1 MMPGNELAIIFFF
14 ISSFFFNA
22 YILFYYITNTN
33 NKWPVLTL
41 LHFTLNCPIKES
53 FRFLEQIYKAIR
65 NQPIIG
71 KDDENFENWR
81 HNFLWNR

>member
-1 MMPGNELAIIFFF
+1 MNLPLFFFF
-14 ISSFFFNA
+14 ISFFFNA
-22 YILFYYITNTN
+22 YILFYYITINTN

-65 NQPIIG
+65 N
-71 KDDENFENWR
+71 
-81 HNFLWNR
+81 